1 MNPLTEKQRDTLR
14 FLFWFQRRH
23 GYMPSRRDIC
33 TAFGMSST
41 NGAACRLAGVERKGC
56 IQIEKTLARAIRIT
70 EKGMQAL
77 GRLDD
82 PWPFFDVEKS
92 A

>member
-1 MNPLTEKQRDTLR
+1 MNPLTIPQRDTLR
-14 FLFWFQRRH
+14 FLYWFRERH
-23 GYMPSRRDIC
+23 GYMPTLRDLM
-33 TAFGMSST
+33 AALGLKST
-41 NGAACRLAGVERKGC
+41 NSMTDRLRGLERKGC
-56 IQIEKTLARAIRIT
+56 IIRKKMLSRAIRIT
-70 EKGMQAL
+70 DRGMQAL

>member
-1 MNPLTEKQRDTLR
+1 MNPLTRPQRDTLR
-14 FLFWFQRRH
+14 FLYWFRERH
-23 GYMPSRRDIC
+23 GYMPTLREMS
-33 TAFGMSST
+33 AGFGLKST
-41 NGAACRLAGVERKGC
+41 NGTNDRLAGLERKGC
-56 IQIEKTLARAIRIT
+56 IIRNKMLSRAIQIT
-70 EKGMQAL
+70 DRGMQAL